1 MKFRDNKKYRNE
13 RVRKEKYRSRDKREN
28 EIGTFTGFFDKQGRN
43 ILSGNI
49 VLVYNYYDP
58 ELPHVCVV
66 FWDVERNAYSAMRG
80 CWYGEKKLTD
90 PRCYGKVDAT
100 LNARKGQKY
109 QNIEVVGSLTG
120 NDRVDAERL
129 TAVYAS
135 QGIEFKIAL

>member
-1 MKFRDNKKYRNE
+1 MKFRDNKKYRND

-28 EIGTFTGFFDKQGRN
+28 EIGMFTGFFDKQGRD
-43 ILSGNI
+43 ILSGDI
-49 VLVYNYYDP
+49 VLVYNCYDP

-66 FWDVERNAYSAMRG
+66 LWDVVRNVYSAMRG
-80 CWYGEKKLTD
+80 CWHEEKKPTD

-100 LNARKGQKY
+100 LTARKGQKY

-120 NDRVDAERL
+120 NDRIDEERL
-129 TAVYAS
+129 AAVYAS